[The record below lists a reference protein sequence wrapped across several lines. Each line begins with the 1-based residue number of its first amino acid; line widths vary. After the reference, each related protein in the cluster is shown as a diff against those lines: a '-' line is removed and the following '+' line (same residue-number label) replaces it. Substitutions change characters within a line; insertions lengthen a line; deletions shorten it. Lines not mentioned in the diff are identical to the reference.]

1 MQKTLVST
9 WLFSFHKFLKNR
21 FSHPTLLELLIL
33 WSLLCHWWQF
43 PSPPL
48 LRWLYQWWLS
58 SNIFHILLVKYW
70 RSSSVKC
77 QSNLN
82 CMLHPWPLPQ
92 PVWQNNWLNRNKWR
106 RHWQGSVSSSV
117 QPCLWCCKMKACL
130 HLTLSLDHRIRE
142 DCLK

>member
-1 MQKTLVST
+1 MTLF
-9 WLFSFHKFLKNR
+9 FSQVFEEPFFTPYSAWTPNPLKPALPLMAI
-21 FSHPTLLELLIL
+21 SISSLAQMALSVVTLIQYLSYSSGQIL
-33 WSLLCHWWQF
+33 K
-43 PSPPL
+43 
-48 LRWLYQWWLS
+48 
-58 SNIFHILLVKYW
+58 ILVKYW
-70 RSSSVKC
+70 RYSSVKC